1 MNSFNFSFRS
11 SATQELLVDNWEW
24 QDWHVILSTEL
35 PKWEIYTAERV
46 AGFMAQCMHESAYF
60 KRFTENL
67 NYSASAL
74 NRVFPKYFIR
84 AGRDAS
90 EYHRQPEKIANV
102 VYANRMGNG
111 DVASG
116 DGWKYRGGGLIQ
128 LTGKNNY
135 LSFAASV
142 GIPIDAAVE
151 YVRTK
156 RGAIEAAC
164 WFWAENDINKYCDNL
179 DIVGMTKRIN
189 GGTHGLEERDK
200 HFQHALDLF
209 DGDDTPHQIDYNQ
222 ILQVGSRGP
231 LVADVQEKLG
241 INPADGIYGPQTALY
256 VREWQDNNGLLV
268 DGIIGP
274 QSLKVLLG

>member
-1 MNSFNFSFRS
+1 
-11 SATQELLVDNWEW
+11 
-24 QDWHVILSTEL
+24 
-35 PKWEIYTAERV
+35 
-46 AGFMAQCMHESAYF
+46 
-60 KRFTENL
+60 
-67 NYSASAL
+67 
-74 NRVFPKYFIR
+74 
-84 AGRDAS
+84 
-90 EYHRQPEKIANV
+90 
-102 VYANRMGNG
+102 MGNG

-179 DIVGMTKRIN
+179 DIIGMTKRIN

-231 LVADVQEKLG
+231 LVADVQEKLE